1 MASRT
6 RLEEWQQ
13 FKYPAYQ
20 FNNVALFGISESQ
33 QNKFTGVSTAEFKQ
47 IAKLHYAVRN
57 QTISDRLQA
66 AGTAYQ
72 DSVMIVIRHNRDLAS
87 RDVLYVKIDDKLY
100 RVINYSVNDAT
111 YNSVDLLTLSRVKK
125 VS

>member
-1 MASRT
+1 MARQT
-6 RLEEWQQ
+6 RLAEWQQ

-20 FNNVALFGISESQ
+20 FNHVAQFGISESK
-33 QNKFTGVSTAEFKQ
+33 QNEFTGVSTSEFKQ

-66 AGTAYQ
+66 AGTSYQ

>member
-1 MASRT
+1 MARQT
-6 RLEEWQQ
+6 KLEEWQQ

-20 FNNVALFGISESQ
+20 FNHVALFGISESK
-33 QNKFTGVSTAEFKQ
+33 QNKYTGVSTSEFKQ